1 MLSQLVQFNKSYQIW
16 NINEGQFVPRCG
28 TEILLLINY
37 YKNDQIWLDI
47 SKPVFEYESHLREL
61 ENTGDTQMASD
72 GSIFSCIS
80 TFRLP
85 KLKLT
90 LLLLL
95 YFSLSRYHS

>member
-61 ENTGDTQMASD
+61 ENIPVTLRWPRMGP
-72 GSIFSCIS
+72 FSHA
-80 TFRLP
+80 FQRFV
-85 KLKLT
+85 
-90 LLLLL
+90 
-95 YFSLSRYHS
+95 YQNWN